1 MRNDLKKCYKKIIV
15 FVMVL
20 VMAAEV
26 SGNYSLAAAADYSR
40 YSNSKKSWYIM
51 RQDKHKVSGGADT
64 AKNLRKYDAYYYD
77 SKAKDRVMYI
87 CFDCGYEAGYTKGML
102 KVLKKHNVKANF
114 FVTKAFVEQQP
125 KLCKKMKKEGHIVGN
140 HTMSHPSLPSVSEK
154 KLKSEVNGLAK
165 LFKEKTGYRLDKYIR
180 PPMGEYSN
188 RVLKILSDM
197 GYKSIFWSI
206 AYMDYDVNKQPGK
219 SYVVDHFKKYY
230 HKGAITLT
238 HNISKSNAE
247 ALDDV
252 LTYLEKKG
260 YRFATLDELK

>member
-1 MRNDLKKCYKKIIV
+1 MN
-15 FVMVL
+15 
-20 VMAAEV
+20 
-26 SGNYSLAAAADYSR
+26 
-40 YSNSKKSWYIM
+40 
-51 RQDKHKVSGGADT
+51 
-64 AKNLRKYDAYYYD
+64 
-77 SKAKDRVMYI
+77 
-87 CFDCGYEAGYTKGML
+87 
-102 KVLKKHNVKANF
+102 
-114 FVTKAFVEQQP
+114 
-125 KLCKKMKKEGHIVGN
+125 
-140 HTMSHPSLPSVSEK
+140 HPSLPSVSEK

-180 PPMGEYSN
+180 LPMGEYSN

-238 HNISKSNAE
+238 HNTSKSNAE

>member
-1 MRNDLKKCYKKIIV
+1 
-15 FVMVL
+15 
-20 VMAAEV
+20 
-26 SGNYSLAAAADYSR
+26 
-40 YSNSKKSWYIM
+40 
-51 RQDKHKVSGGADT
+51 
-64 AKNLRKYDAYYYD
+64 
-77 SKAKDRVMYI
+77 
-87 CFDCGYEAGYTKGML
+87 
-102 KVLKKHNVKANF
+102 
-114 FVTKAFVEQQP
+114 
-125 KLCKKMKKEGHIVGN
+125 
-140 HTMSHPSLPSVSEK
+140 
-154 KLKSEVNGLAK
+154 
-165 LFKEKTGYRLDKYIR
+165 
-180 PPMGEYSN
+180 MGEYSN